1 MDQSLLLSF
10 ADIEEH
16 HWWFV
21 VRRRIVEAALDAAHV
36 PESARVLEVGCGTG
50 GLVAHLSGKHPGW
63 RVSGV
68 EPSEAAT
75 EVATQRGCDVC
86 VGTFETLTEHD
97 SSVDLL
103 LALDVLEH
111 CQDDTVPVR
120 EAARVLVPGGAFI
133 LTVPALPSLWSQ
145 HDVDNAHFRRYTRS
159 RLLEPLAF
167 TDLEVER
174 ITYFNSLLLPA
185 AYASRWIA
193 RATGSRKAL
202 GVEMPPRL
210 VNEAMKAVFSLETA
224 LLHVTD
230 LPVGMS
236 LLAVARKRG

>member
-21 VRRRIVEAALDAAHV
+21 VRRRIVEAAIEAAHV
-36 PESARVLEVGCGTG
+36 PDSARVLEVGCGTG
-50 GLVAHLSGKHPGW
+50 GLIAHLSGKHPGW

-75 EVATQRGCDVC
+75 KVAAQRGCDVC
-86 VGTFETLTEHD
+86 VGTFEALAEPD

-103 LALDVLEH
+103 FALDVLEH
-111 CQDDTVPVR
+111 CQDDSVAAR
-120 EAARVLVPGGAFI
+120 EAARVLAPDGVFV

-159 RLLEPLAF
+159 RLLEPLAVAG
-167 TDLEVER
+167 LMIER

-202 GVEMPPRL
+202 GVGMPPRL

-224 LLHVTD
+224 LLRVTD

-236 LLAVARKRG
+236 LLAVARRRG